1 MNNYLSHEQYK
12 GSGGTHLNA
21 YFCPY
26 TITYYVPF
34 CSGKKKIELSDLQV
48 NVEIRGPTH
57 YINHGQTSQIS
68 PILYGKRCPN
78 KIIKH

>member
-1 MNNYLSHEQYK
+1 MNNYLLHEQYK

-21 YFCPY
+21 YFVRTRLP
-26 TITYYVPF
+26 TMFRFVQV
-34 CSGKKKIELSDLQV
+34 KKKIELSDLQV

>member
-1 MNNYLSHEQYK
+1 MNNYLLHEQYK

-57 YINHGQTSQIS
+57 YINHGQTPQKYHLYYTVNVVQI
-68 PILYGKRCPN
+68 K
-78 KIIKH
+78 